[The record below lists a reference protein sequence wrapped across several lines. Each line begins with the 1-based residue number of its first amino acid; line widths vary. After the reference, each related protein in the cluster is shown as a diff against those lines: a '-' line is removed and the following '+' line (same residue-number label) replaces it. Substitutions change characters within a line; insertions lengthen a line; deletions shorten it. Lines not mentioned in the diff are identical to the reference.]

1 MTGPADRGEDVP
13 MDHVRFDERPTL
25 TRPAMVCAFAGW
37 NDGGEAATTAAA
49 YLRDRWAASKFA
61 SLDPE
66 EFFDFQVTRPTVTLV
81 DGKSRKIDWPAN
93 DFFHASLAERDVI
106 VFIGIEPNVRW
117 KTFCTSIVEAAKEL
131 GVEVLVTMGAFL
143 ADVPH
148 TRPAPSTASSGDP
161 SLLERLGSVPS
172 RYEGPTGITGV
183 LHDVAGRSGLPSVS
197 LWAAVPHYLPSGP
210 NPRAA
215 LALVEKVGVALD
227 VSVPTDTLDRAVES
241 WERQVSSMIEENAD
255 LAAYVK
261 RLEETADE
269 RDELIEMPSGE
280 ALAQELERFLREQR
294 R

>member
-1 MTGPADRGEDVP
+1 VE
-13 MDHVRFDERPTL
+13 HVRFEKRPTL
-25 TRPAMVCAFAGW
+25 TRPALVCAFAGW
-37 NDGGEAATTAAA
+37 NDGGEAATTAAT
-49 YLRDRWAASKFA
+49 YLRDRWEASMVA

-81 DGKSRKIDWPAN
+81 DGKSRQIDWPAN
-93 DFFHASLAERDVI
+93 DFFHASLAQRDVI

-117 KTFCTSIVEAAKEL
+117 KTFCGAIVEAAKEM
-131 GVEVLVTMGAFL
+131 GVELLVTLGAFL

-148 TRPAPSTASSGDP
+148 TRAAPSTASSADP
-161 SLLERLGSVPS
+161 SLLEHLGSVPS

-183 LHDVAGRSGLPSVS
+183 LHDVAGRNGLSSVS

-215 LALVEKVGVALD
+215 MALVEKVAVALD
-227 VSVPTDTLDRAVES
+227 VSVPTDTLARAAES

-255 LAAYVK
+255 LAAYVQ

-269 RDELIEMPSGE
+269 RVELTEMPSGE

-294 R
+294 REGDR